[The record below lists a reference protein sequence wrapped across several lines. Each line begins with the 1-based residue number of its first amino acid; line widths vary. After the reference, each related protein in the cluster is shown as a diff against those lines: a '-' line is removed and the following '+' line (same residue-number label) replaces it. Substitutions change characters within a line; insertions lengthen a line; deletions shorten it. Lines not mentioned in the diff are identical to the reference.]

1 MRDGDPVYCERFD
14 IPIRARDKYGLS
26 RWKEIRNGVLERDG
40 QQCAICSGE
49 EDLHVH
55 HIDRDPTNDDP
66 KNLIT
71 LCGICHARVHTE
83 LRRRGGAKR
92 VSRMFSAESPWR

>member
-1 MRDGDPVYCERFD
+1 MRGGSSVYCERFD
-14 IPIRARDKYGLS
+14 IPIRVRDKYGLS
-26 RWKEIRNGVLERDG
+26 VWKEIRNGVLERDG
-40 QQCAICSGE
+40 QRCAICRGE
-49 EDLHVH
+49 EDLHIH

-83 LRRRGGAKR
+83 LRRKGGAER
-92 VSRMFSAESPWR
+92 VARMLPVESP